1 MYKVEPPI
9 PIKEV
14 EGRLERLFGP
24 GYAVF
29 AEWRVNAQF
38 YEINTASTHSFGLR
52 SFFMMEE
59 DFKYTDEQLIDK
71 FIRHVVRSFERGVKK
86 EALNDA

>member
-9 PIKEV
+9 SIKEV

-24 GYAVF
+24 GYAIV

-38 YEINTASTHSFGLR
+38 YEINASSPLGLR
-52 SFFMMEE
+52 SFFMIEG
-59 DFKYTDEQLIDK
+59 DFKYTDDKLVDK
-71 FIRHVVRSFERGVKK
+71 FIRHVVRSFERGAKG

>member
-9 PIKEV
+9 SIKEV

-24 GYAVF
+24 TRAVI
-29 AEWRVNAQF
+29 ADWRVNAQF
-38 YEINTASTHSFGLR
+38 YEINVSSAFALR

-59 DFKYTDEQLIDK
+59 DLKYSDEKIREK
-71 FIRHVVRSFERGVKK
+71 FIRPVLDSFARST
-86 EALNDA
+86 ALTTR